1 MLTAFGILFMW
12 LVAIAGCIVMKKI
25 SPDTKWYPAYAFGV
39 CVLATIV
46 IAGIYAI

>member
-1 MLTAFGILFMW
+1 MTVFGILFMW
-12 LVAIAGCIVMKKI
+12 LIAVAGCIVMKK
-25 SPDTKWYPAYAFGV
+25 SPDTKWYPAYAFGG

>member
-1 MLTAFGILFMW
+1 MVLLGTLFMW
-12 LVAIAGCIVMKKI
+12 LVAALGCVLMKKI

-46 IAGIYAI
+46 IAGTYAV

>member
-1 MLTAFGILFMW
+1 MLLRGIVFMWLTAF
-12 LVAIAGCIVMKKI
+12 AGCIVMKKI

-46 IAGIYAI
+46 IVGIYAA